1 VLGRSI
7 TLSGRAATIVGVIS
21 TPMSYPLWADMWRPI
36 SAIVG
41 TDAALSSRHHH
52 TDSRVI
58 ARLRPGVVPSAV
70 MAELAIGAT
79 SRNLTGLVLQQGVA
93 LAGVGV
99 LVGVVAGAAVTR
111 ALRASI
117 DSALFRTSP
126 FALVP
131 TLSAAVIL
139 VGVTVAATW
148 LPARRAART
157 NPLLILR
164 AEE

>member
-1 VLGRSI
+1 
-7 TLSGRAATIVGVIS
+7 
-21 TPMSYPLWADMWRPI
+21 
-36 SAIVG
+36 
-41 TDAALSSRHHH
+41 
-52 TDSRVI
+52 
-58 ARLRPGVVPSAV
+58 

-148 LPARRAART
+148 LPAWRAART